1 MDTLFVAFA
10 EKDNIYNYEM
20 LSLEL
25 LMASLKQQGL
35 ASHFIQVEFEYGT
48 ELSNE
53 YLEQCSQDIPWERI
67 GLVGISPIYLYTEQI
82 NQLIPV
88 SYTHLTLPTIYSV

>member
-48 ELSNE
+48 E
-53 YLEQCSQDIPWERI
+53 
-67 GLVGISPIYLYTEQI
+67 
-82 NQLIPV
+82 
-88 SYTHLTLPTIYSV
+88 